1 MTLELDRR
9 QCQRHLWPIDPATM
23 NTFIRK
29 YNSGLLTAG
38 IYLFLVIFALV
49 VTFGN

>member
-1 MTLELDRR
+1 
-9 QCQRHLWPIDPATM
+9 M

-38 IYLFLVIFALV
+38 IYLFLVVFALV